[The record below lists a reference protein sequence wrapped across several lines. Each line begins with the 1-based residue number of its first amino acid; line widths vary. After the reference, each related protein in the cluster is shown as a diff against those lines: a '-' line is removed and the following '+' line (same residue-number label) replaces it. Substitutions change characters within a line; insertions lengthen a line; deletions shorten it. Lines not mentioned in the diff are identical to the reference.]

1 MSAQNLSL
9 ETNYQRVSSANPVW
23 HVWLGKYT
31 EDQDNVV
38 TRDQGFTMRCDEF
51 CPTPTP
57 TSPFSVLELLGDL
70 ML

>member
-9 ETNYQRVSSANPVW
+9 ETNYERVSAANPLW

-38 TRDQGFTMRCDEF
+38 TRDQGFTERCDEF
-51 CPTPTP
+51 CLF
-57 TSPFSVLELLGDL
+57 FSLPAQIPELLSDI
-70 ML
+70 MV